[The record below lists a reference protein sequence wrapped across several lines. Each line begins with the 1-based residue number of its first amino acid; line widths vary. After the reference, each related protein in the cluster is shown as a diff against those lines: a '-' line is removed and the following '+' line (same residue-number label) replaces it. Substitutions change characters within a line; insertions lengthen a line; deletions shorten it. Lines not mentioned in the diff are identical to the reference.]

1 MKVEG
6 GGGTITASVPVAGLP
21 ENEFPCK
28 ISLSIAVAYQPISTN
43 NFEAF
48 LNKLVFPY
56 EFVFESISNEAESD

>member
-1 MKVEG
+1 M
-6 GGGTITASVPVAGLP
+6 PVAGLP

-28 ISLSIAVAYQPISTN
+28 ISLSIAVAYQPISTKY
-43 NFEAF
+43 FEAF